1 VAGKKASGGK
11 ERIESSAHSWNMNGF
26 ATRLKLVL
34 PMRIRSFVLACCLA
48 IQLLPV
54 AAQAENRLNSAVLRG
69 IVERFT
75 SLHYAQKPLNDSLSR
90 TIFTNYLRRLDPG
103 HYYFLQ
109 SDIESFRRYERQV
122 DDMLRRGNPDFALDV
137 FSRFKTRL
145 SERLAMLEE
154 ILQEEFDFSKD
165 AQWQLDRKEAPYP
178 KDTEAAHAIW
188 RLKMKFDLLTLTL
201 GGTPLK
207 EAKERVLKRV
217 RGQWKDYSQY
227 DDDDVLS
234 VFLNAMASAYD
245 PHSSYLAPQDLKNF
259 DISIK
264 LSLEGIGAV
273 LRWEDGYTVVN
284 SIVPGGAAFRHGKLQ
299 VDDRIIAVAQ
309 ASDDFESVIDMRLND
324 VVQLIRGK
332 RGTTVR
338 LEVLRKTEKG
348 FDTIKFAIVRDKIVL
363 KDGEARAHVFTPENS
378 GKQYPF
384 TYRIGVIRL
393 PSFYV
398 DFNDRRRNPANYKS
412 SSRDVRMH
420 LESFV
425 EQGVDGVI
433 LDLRGNGGGGLD
445 EAIKMAG
452 LFIGR
457 KPIVVVRQTGGRHI
471 TVHRS
476 RENSVY
482 TGPLVILQNRYSA
495 SASEILAGAMRDYQ
509 RALLVGDTT
518 TFGKGTVQNIV
529 QLPEGYGA
537 LKVTIA
543 QFYRVSG
550 ASTQNRGVP
559 SDIILPSLNNV
570 REVGEATLDHALP
583 WHSIDAVSF
592 RALSNLG
599 TLVPDLS
606 TRSGERVDRSEFF
619 GQVRSDVQEY
629 LDTVKPLQYTSIRKL
644 QEDHERRRAQ
654 REQEIAEA
662 REVEDD
668 SETDSEADAPKAT
681 AEIDR
686 DAYLEEGMAI
696 LEDSIRI
703 QQHAKNNP

>member
-1 VAGKKASGGK
+1 
-11 ERIESSAHSWNMNGF
+11 
-26 ATRLKLVL
+26 
-34 PMRIRSFVLACCLA
+34 MRFRSFVLACCLA

-54 AAQAENRLNSAVLRG
+54 VAQAENRLNSAVLRG

-75 SLHYAQKPLNDSLSR
+75 SLHYAQKRLDNALSR
-90 TIFTNYLRRLDPG
+90 IIFSNYLRRLDPG
-103 HYYFLQ
+103 HYYFLE
-109 SDIESFRRYERQV
+109 SDIESFKRYELQV
-122 DDMLRRGNPDFALDV
+122 DDLLRRGNPNFALDV

-145 SERLAMLEE
+145 SERLAMSEE

-178 KDTEAAHAIW
+178 KTTAAARATW
-188 RLKMKFDLLTLTL
+188 QLKMKFDLLTLTL
-201 GGTPLK
+201 GGTPL
-207 EAKERVLKRV
+207 EAAKERLLKRV

-234 VFLNAMASAYD
+234 VFLNAMARAYD

-273 LRWEDGYTVVN
+273 LRWEDGYTIVN
-284 SIVPGGAAFRHGKLQ
+284 SIVPGGAAARHGKLQ
-299 VDDRIIAVAQ
+299 IDDRIIAVAQ
-309 ASDDFESVIDMRLND
+309 ADNAFESVIDMRLND

-338 LEVLRKTEKG
+338 LQVLRKTGKG
-348 FDTIKFAIVRDKIVL
+348 FDTLKFPIVRDKIVL
-363 KDGEARAHVFTPENS
+363 KDGEARAYVFTPENS
-378 GKQYPF
+378 GKLYPY

-398 DFNDRRRNPANYKS
+398 DFNDRRSNPTNYKS
-412 SSRDVRMH
+412 SSRDVRKH

-425 EQGVDGVI
+425 AQGVDGVI
-433 LDLRGNGGGGLD
+433 LDLRSNGGGGLD

-452 LFIGR
+452 LFVGR

-476 RENSVY
+476 REDAVY

-550 ASTQNRGVP
+550 ASTQNRGGP

-583 WHSIDAVSF
+583 WHSIDSASY
-592 RALSNLG
+592 RALSNLS
-599 TLVPDLS
+599 TLVPELS
-606 TRSGERVDRSEFF
+606 VRSGERVDRSEFF
-619 GQVRSDVQEY
+619 AQVREGVQEY
-629 LDTVKPLQYTSIRKL
+629 LDTVKPLQFTSIRKL
-644 QEDHERRRAQ
+644 QEDHQRRRDQ
-654 REQEIAEA
+654 REEELAQAQ
-662 REVEDD
+662 EVEDD
-668 SETDSEADAPKAT
+668 SEAAPETEEPTKTT
-681 AEIDR
+681 AILR
-686 DAYLEEGMAI
+686 DAYLEEGFAI
-696 LEDSIRI
+696 LEDNIRL
-703 QQHAKNNP
+703 QRHAKNSP